1 MADMQATRRRAAVAV
16 FSDLLDETALTEA
29 LWLQHE
35 SMRGENVSDIIAYVD
50 AVAQRHLLDAASV
63 KRLYNQ
69 FYKALR
75 ESPERLP
82 LDPWPAMQAARAA
95 ARPPAPAPAPVAA
108 QVVAAPAPV
117 AAPVINPVAAALAAA
132 QAAVPLQSLVP
143 QEPPVVFGALM
154 RSVVAEVF
162 QHHRDA
168 LEEVRKDALQR
179 LDDSLAAPA
188 LRQQFR
194 SGWSRALQ
202 HDWQLP
208 GAHGDLAELTRVL
221 YQALGDAFGRAGAD
235 HILKRGLEA
244 AEAVPEARV
253 FSPRRLLATTKGL
266 RL

>member
-1 MADMQATRRRAAVAV
+1 V

-35 SMRGENVSDIIAYVD
+35 TMRGENVSDIIAFVD

-63 KRLYNQ
+63 KRLYNG

-75 ESPERLP
+75 ESSDRLP

-95 ARPPAPAPAPVAA
+95 ARPPAPPPPPAAAPVASA
-108 QVVAAPAPV
+108 VT
-117 AAPVINPVAAALAAA
+117 PVINPVAAALAAA
-132 QAAVPLQSLVP
+132 QAAAPLQALLP
-143 QEPPVVFGALM
+143 EEPPVVFGALM
-154 RSVVAEVF
+154 RAIVAEVF
-162 QHHRDA
+162 QHHREAID
-168 LEEVRKDALQR
+168 EVRKDALQR
-179 LDDSLAAPA
+179 LDDSLCAPA

-208 GAHGDLAELTRVL
+208 GTHADLAELIRVVYL
-221 YQALGDAFGRAGAD
+221 ALGDAFGRAGAD
-235 HILKRGLEA
+235 HVLKRGLDA
-244 AEAVPEARV
+244 ADAVPEAKV
-253 FSPRRLLATTKGL
+253 FSPRRLLATIKGL

>member
-16 FSDLLDETALTEA
+16 FSDLLDESALTEA

-35 SMRGENVSDIIAYVD
+35 TMRGENVSDIIAYVD
-50 AVAQRHLLDAASV
+50 AVAQRNLLDAASV
-63 KRLYNQ
+63 KRLYNG

-95 ARPPAPAPAPVAA
+95 ARSAAPPPPPPVPVAA
-108 QVVAAPAPV
+108 AVAPT

-132 QAAVPLQSLVP
+132 QATAPVQAQIPE
-143 QEPPVVFGALM
+143 EPPVVFGALM

-168 LEEVRKDALQR
+168 LDEVRKDALQR
-179 LDDSLAAPA
+179 LDDSLAAPV

-208 GAHGDLAELTRVL
+208 GAHADLAELTRVVYL
-221 YQALGDAFGRAGAD
+221 ALCDAFGRAGAD
-235 HILKRGLEA
+235 HILKRGLDA
-244 AEAVPEARV
+244 AEAVPEARI

>member
-16 FSDLLDETALTEA
+16 FADLLDEAALNEA

-35 SMRGENVSDIIAYVD
+35 TMRGENVSDIIAYVD

-63 KRLYNQ
+63 KRLYNS

-95 ARPPAPAPAPVAA
+95 SRPPAPPAPPVA
-108 QVVAAPAPV
+108 VAVQAPPQ

-132 QAAVPLQSLVP
+132 QAAAPLQSQVP
-143 QEPPVVFGALM
+143 EEPPVVFGALM
-154 RSVVAEVF
+154 RSIVAEVF
-162 QHHRDA
+162 QHHREA

-179 LDDSLAAPA
+179 LDDALAAPA

-208 GAHGDLAELTRVL
+208 GTHGDLAELTRVV
-221 YQALGDAFGRAGAD
+221 YQALCDAFGRAGAD
-235 HILKRGLEA
+235 HILKRGLDA
-244 AEAVPEARV
+244 AEGVAEARV
-253 FSPRRLLATTKGL
+253 FSPRRLLATIKGL

>member
-1 MADMQATRRRAAVAV
+1 M
-16 FSDLLDETALTEA
+16 
-29 LWLQHE
+29 
-35 SMRGENVSDIIAYVD
+35 
-50 AVAQRHLLDAASV
+50 
-63 KRLYNQ
+63 
-69 FYKALR
+69 
-75 ESPERLP
+75 P
-82 LDPWPAMQAARAA
+82 AA
-95 ARPPAPAPAPVAA
+95 ARPPAPPPVAILIATAPAPVA
-108 QVVAAPAPV
+108 

-132 QAAVPLQSLVP
+132 QAAAPLQSQVP
-143 QEPPVVFGALM
+143 EEPPVVFGALM

>member
-16 FSDLLDETALTEA
+16 FSDLLDEMALTEA

-35 SMRGENVSDIIAYVD
+35 TMRGENVSDIIAYVD
-50 AVAQRHLLDAASV
+50 VVAQRHLLDAASV

-69 FYKALR
+69 LYKALR

-95 ARPPAPAPAPVAA
+95 ARPPAPPPVAAPVAA
-108 QVVAAPAPV
+108 APVPV
-117 AAPVINPVAAALAAA
+117 AATPVINPVAAALAAA
-132 QAAVPLQSLVP
+132 QAAAPLQSQVP
-143 QEPPVVFGALM
+143 EEPPVVFGALM